1 MPADFVAY
9 YIKKFLRQP
18 NASLA
23 REYLGIG
30 TGGGDFVLSNSN
42 NVSFGSNG
50 SIVTA
55 TATFAGGGGAAISAG
70 ASSQSTGTVI
80 FSNLNGLT
88 FALNAGTL
96 TASHDGLTS
105 QSNQAASASNGSF
118 TFQTLGFSNANNVTF
133 GTSAGSIIT
142 ASVGTAAP
150 SPVNFSAGT
159 TSNDLGSVVFSDSNG
174 ISFGLNGSTI
184 TASHNGL
191 TSQSNQAFSASGGS
205 SAFQTLVFNPANGAT
220 FSNNAGSVEL
230 SYTVPSTA
238 GLISAINISACTT
251 SNNLTAVTFS
261 NANGITF
268 GLDASTITASHN
280 GLTSQSNQAASASNG
295 SFAFQT
301 IAFSDANNVT
311 FGTSAGSIIT
321 ASVNAAGGGVTA
333 NIYSPPWAYSSMAT
347 LSSLD
352 NRSLYFQP
360 FDLPFNLS
368 ASRIN
373 FYMNMVGTMGTNN
386 STGSGNMGL
395 AYALYTHNPTN
406 ASSQS
411 ISLLTSY
418 SAVILSQTRSST
430 TQYAATYFI
439 GLSNATSHSTAQT
452 AISAAN
458 ASTFSG
464 QSISGFR
471 VVALP
476 VNLTMT
482 PGRYWLGVI
491 NSTTNVQMTNQMYVA
506 HSAAGLQP
514 NWQQWGLASV
524 ASNASV
530 FPRMQGWGFYSATTA
545 AFPNII
551 ALSTDQI
558 RKNVSGTL
566 VHFDLIGYGTS
577 TNFI

>member
-23 REYLGIG
+23 RQYLGISD
-30 TGGGDFVLSNSN
+30 GGGNFVLSNSN

-50 SIVTA
+50 SVVTA

-88 FALNAGTL
+88 FGLNAATL
-96 TASHDGLTS
+96 TASHNGLTS

-142 ASVGTAAP
+142 ASVATAAP

-159 TSNDLGSVVFSDSNG
+159 TSNNLGSVVFDDANG

-280 GLTSQSNQAASASNG
+280 GLTSQSAQAASASNG

-321 ASVNAAGGGVTA
+321 ASINAGLTSQSSQVASASNGSFAFETIAFSNANNVTFGTSAGSIITASVNAAGGGATISAFDQNKIQGSVAAWNNATFSNRPFFIPFVLPAAISAVNSINIYVSRTAGTSALASLHAGIYTVANQTSMNLVSSTSFAVSMTTSSLFSSVRLLEFTGLGALSLSAGQYVLGINASIAGTNSWAMMMMGVTQA
-333 NIYSPPWAYSSMAT
+333 NIVGVIHPGTNSSAAT
-347 LSSLD
+347 ASDSH
-352 NRSLYFQP
+352 F
-360 FDLPFNLS
+360 LPFWGV
-368 ASRIN
+368 
-373 FYMNMVGTMGTNN
+373 F
-386 STGSGNMGL
+386 
-395 AYALYTHNPTN
+395 
-406 ASSQS
+406 
-411 ISLLTSY
+411 
-418 SAVILSQTRSST
+418 
-430 TQYAATYFI
+430 
-439 GLSNATSHSTAQT
+439 NATS
-452 AISAAN
+452 SALPSAVG
-458 ASTFSG
+458 AS
-464 QSISGFR
+464 SISGG
-471 VVALP
+471 A
-476 VNLTMT
+476 T
-482 PGRYWLGVI
+482 I
-491 NSTTNVQMTNQMYVA
+491 NS
-506 HSAAGLQP
+506 
-514 NWQQWGLASV
+514 
-524 ASNASV
+524 
-530 FPRMQGWGFYSATTA
+530 
-545 AFPNII
+545 PNIYFALKAI
-551 ALSTDQI
+551 A
-558 RKNVSGTL
+558 G
-566 VHFDLIGYGTS
+566 
-577 TNFI
+577 